1 MKWLGRLGL
10 ILLLSSCSAQ
20 WHLKKAVSKDP
31 TILERD
37 TLVVTDTVV
46 SPPVAIT
53 DTVTLKQHDTITVV
67 KDRLRVQLVKVNDTV
82 IIDAICDSDTIISVV
97 EVPYE
102 KIVYVEKATLLDKFK
117 DLILAGGIL
126 LGCFIVIGDG
136 CAHRYFNIDYL
147 CFRNTLL
154 LKRLRL

>member
-1 MKWLGRLGL
+1 MKWLGRLSL

-31 TILERD
+31 TILEKD

-67 KDRLRVQLVKVNDTV
+67 KDRLKVQLVKVNDTV
-82 IIDAICDSDTIISVV
+82 IIDAVCDSDTIVTIV

-102 KIVYVEKATLLDKFK
+102 KVVYVEKATLLDKFK
-117 DLILAGGIL
+117 DLILAGVIL
-126 LGCFIVIGDG
+126 LGCFIVIG
-136 CAHRYFNIDYL
+136 RW
-147 CFRNTLL
+147 
-154 LKRLRL
+154 LRS